1 MIYWTKTGQNIAF
14 LPQNA
19 RWIGFPEIQL
29 VPGSYYQVTIS
40 LPFSIFAWTM
50 NLHQSAGCSA
60 ANFKLLTTRQPSTY
74 NAYHSVSKYLPQKLP
89 RTSQQVRSKTPA
101 EVFSIQTKNT
111 APLISWLEPLFCALF
126 TYFQTLFPGCHLRQ
140 IDLDIT
146 EFNLENY
153 LTFGLRLYKRNFLQD
168 KFCKKEIYNR
178 KF

>member
-1 MIYWTKTGQNIAF
+1 MHITPSQNIC
-14 LPQNA
+14 PK
-19 RWIGFPEIQL
+19 
-29 VPGSYYQVTIS
+29 SYQERR
-40 LPFSIFAWTM
+40 
-50 NLHQSAGCSA
+50 N
-60 ANFKLLTTRQPSTY
+60 K
-74 NAYHSVSKYLPQKLP
+74 
-89 RTSQQVRSKTPA
+89 VRSKTPA
-101 EVFSIQTKNT
+101 EVFSIQTT
-111 APLISWLEPLFCALF
+111 DTTPLISWLEPLFCALF